1 MSGTADKDDG
11 AAAGDAAGAGGS
23 APGEA
28 RPGPRWHVAVDRGVC
43 IGSGMC
49 AATAPGGFE
58 LDSARQSHPV
68 RPECEASDD
77 VLAAAENCPVEAI
90 TVTLAATG
98 EAVFP
103 PEE

>member
-1 MSGTADKDDG
+1 M
-11 AAAGDAAGAGGS
+11 GD
-23 APGEA
+23 
-28 RPGPRWHVAVDRGVC
+28 RWQVEVDRGVC

-49 AATAPGGFE
+49 AAAAPDGFR

-68 RPECEASDD
+68 APETDAGES
-77 VLAAAENCPVEAI
+77 VLAAAEGCPVEAI
-90 TVTLAATG
+90 TLTVAGSG